1 MLVATRGDTLM
12 GSIRNTVSTVRPALL
27 LVTLALG
34 GCVAGPYV
42 YDDPP
47 VVYSSGGYGYY
58 SVPPPGYYGSP
69 GYYYG
74 PYGYPTPYA
83 YYGGDRD
90 HDGHDRDH
98 RGHDGH
104 GPDQHGDQHGGHHDG
119 QTPQGDHGGQ
129 GGHGGQDGH
138 GGRPPH
144 VGQPPGGVTPVRPP
158 PDAAPRPGSGPRAS
172 ATREHRE
179 SATST
184 RQGNAKHEGS
194 RPAQD

>member
-1 MLVATRGDTLM
+1 MLLSIRGDTLM
-12 GSIRNTVSTVRPALL
+12 GPIRNTVSTVRPAFL

-42 YDDPP
+42 YDAPP

-69 GYYYG
+69 GYYYS

-83 YYGGDRD
+83 YYGRDRD

-104 GPDQHGDQHGGHHDG
+104 GPDQHGDQDGGHHDG
-119 QTPQGDHGGQ
+119 HTPHGDHGGQ
-129 GGHGGQDGH
+129 DGY

-144 VGQPPGGVTPVRPP
+144 AGQPPGGVTPVRPP
-158 PDAAPRPGSGPRAS
+158 PDAAPRPGSGSRPPATHERREAS
-172 ATREHRE
+172 TA
-179 SATST
+179 A
-184 RQGNAKHEGS
+184 RQGNAKREGS
-194 RPAQD
+194 RPVQE